1 MELSVIIVNYNVK
14 YFLKQCLSSV
24 FGSERSL
31 ADGRTLE
38 LDVWV
43 VDNDSVDGSMEMVR
57 KDFPQVHIIENHE
70 NVGFA
75 KANNQALA
83 QVRGRRA
90 EVGNDSFIPHTSDLI
105 LLLNPDTVVERDTFV
120 RCVDFFAAHPDCGGL
135 TVKMVDG
142 DGNFLKE
149 SKRGFPSP
157 EASFYKISGL
167 IRLFPHSKR
176 FAAYYM
182 GHLPENEVNEIEIM
196 PGAFLML
203 RQEVYKQIGGLDES
217 YFMYGEDI
225 DYSWRIHLAGWKNYY
240 LPETHIIH
248 YKGESTKKGSM
259 NYVYTFYN
267 AMSIFVKRYF
277 SGGNAKLFNA
287 LLHSAIWIRATIS
300 WLKRI
305 GERLAVPLLD
315 FLVAYGG
322 FVLLKQLWAAQWAK
336 NIDYYP
342 AEYTLVVIPLYILI
356 QMCSSWLGGG
366 YDKPVRPMRIVK
378 GMGVG
383 LLLLLSFYSLLDEG
397 QRYSRMLLVTGA
409 AWTLISTLLI
419 RLALNALQIKG
430 YALRARRRGN
440 VLVIGSETETARV
453 KEIYHTMGFP
463 VGNIVTDNPQ
473 QVGRLQDLIR
483 VERVEEVVFC
493 GADIELKEIISLMAT
508 LKTTG
513 VEYRIAPADGDFVI
527 GSDSILSREGL
538 FLDELTTIS
547 TDSCRRKKRLLDVGF
562 AVLFL
567 ALSPVLFWFQQGK
580 KGYYAHCLQVLCGSN
595 SWVGYRGKKGIFSPA
610 DIADNTSPEM
620 QERLMLRYMRHY
632 KTSTDAAILLR
643 NWNRI

>member
-1 MELSVIIVNYNVK
+1 MKLLIVIVNYNVK
-14 YFLKQCLSSV
+14 YFLKQCLQSV
-24 FGSERSL
+24 FGSLRELSDGSL
-31 ADGRTLE
+31 LE

-43 VDNDSVDGSMEMVR
+43 VDNDSVDGSVEMVR
-57 KDFPQVHIIENHE
+57 KDFPQVHVVENHE

-83 QVRGRRA
+83 EMSQHH
-90 EVGNDSFIPHTSDLI
+90 IL
-105 LLLNPDTVVERDTFV
+105 LLLNPDTVVEKDTFV
-120 RCVDFFAAHPDCGGL
+120 RCVNFMQEHPDCGGL

-157 EASFYKISGL
+157 QASFYKISGL
-167 IRLFPHSKR
+167 IRLFPHSRR

-182 GHLPENEVNEIEIM
+182 GHLAEDETNEIEIM
-196 PGAFLML
+196 PGAFLMF
-203 RQEVYKQIGGLDES
+203 RREVYGQIGGLDES

-277 SGGNAKLFNA
+277 SGGNARLFNA
-287 LLHSAIWIRATIS
+287 LLRMAIWLRATVS

-305 GERLAVPLLD
+305 GGRLAVPVLD
-315 FLVAYGG
+315 FAVAYGG
-322 FVLLKQLWAAQWAK
+322 FVLLKQLWATRWAN

-342 AEYTLVVIPLYILI
+342 AEYTLVVIPIYILVL
-356 QMCSSWLGGG
+356 MVGSWLGGG

-383 LLLLLSFYSLLDEG
+383 LLLLLAFYSLLDEG
-397 QRYSRMLLVTGA
+397 QRYSRMLLLAGSV
-409 AWTLISTLLI
+409 WTLISTLLI
-419 RLALNALQIKG
+419 RLLLSALDVKG
-430 YALRARRRGN
+430 YALRARKRGN
-440 VLVIGSETETARV
+440 VLVIGSENETARV
-453 KEIYHTMGFP
+453 KGLYRSMGFP
-463 VGNIVTDNPQ
+463 EECLIETSTAQ
-473 QVGRLQDLIR
+473 RLEDLIR

-493 GADIELKEIISLMAT
+493 GADMELKEIISQMAT

-513 VEYRIAPADGDFVI
+513 VEYKIAPADGDFVI
-527 GSDSILSREGL
+527 GSNSIVSREDL
-538 FLDELTTIS
+538 YLDELTTIS
-547 TDSCRRKKRLLDVGF
+547 TDTCRRNKRLFDIGS
-562 AVLFL
+562 AFL
-567 ALSPVLFWFQQGK
+567 LLILSPLLLWFQK
-580 KGYYAHCLQVLCGSN
+580 HKGSYWGHCLQVLCGQS
-595 SWVGYRGKKGIFSPA
+595 SWVGYRGRKGIFLPS
-610 DIADNTSPEM
+610 DIARNSTPEV

-632 KTSTDAAILLR
+632 KTSTDAAILFK